1 MGEPKSTTNHNSN
14 SIPDLLPR
22 FGNKGPIIAGE
33 GMNKRKRH
41 GAANSSGSGGAVR
54 GEGRGIEASG
64 GSGGG
69 ENMTRKTA

>member
-1 MGEPKSTTNHNSN
+1 MAEAKASNNNQNSN

-22 FGNKGPIIAGE
+22 FGNKGPIIVE
-33 GMNKRKRH
+33 GNKRKRH
-41 GAANSSGSGGAVR
+41 GATNSSGSGGAVR

-69 ENMTRKTA
+69 